1 MRIKKIFIILNN
13 YMDILII
20 YHGGSCKDA
29 FISGLTI
36 KYFHNKD
43 KCVLMQ
49 NNNYKIDVKYD
60 SIYIVDCCLSNEEL
74 ETLYSKCSN
83 ITIIDHHKT
92 NKEIIDKWRDR
103 INTSFDVS
111 VCASILVWKYFTN
124 AKIPTLHKIID
135 DEDRWQWEIPK
146 SKEISRGLRALN
158 FFVDD
163 NNNDWR
169 FRLFQLSYQELIKLF
184 YKRGLEVVS
193 QENEILYELEKKSKN
208 LVFRGLN
215 VLGVEADLSPELR
228 SELGSR
234 LAYKSEGK
242 IGAVYRRKPYS
253 ENILVSL
260 RAKAPVDLTE
270 LGAKGHPLSA
280 GLYFENI
287 DEFNSEFKNL

>member
-1 MRIKKIFIILNN
+1 
-13 YMDILII
+13 MDILVI
-20 YHGGSCKDA
+20 YHGGNCKDG
-29 FISGLTI
+29 FLSGLTI

-43 KCVLMQ
+43 KCILMQ
-49 NNNYKIDVKYD
+49 NDNYKVDKQYD
-60 SIYIVDCCLSNEEL
+60 SIYIVDCCLLNEEL
-74 ETLYSKCSN
+74 EILHSKCSN

-92 NKEIIDKWRDR
+92 NKELINKWRDR
-103 INTSFDVS
+103 INISFDINY
-111 VCASILVWKYFTN
+111 CASMLVWKYFTN

-135 DEDRWQWEIPK
+135 DEDRWQWAIPK
-146 SKEISRGLRALN
+146 SKEISRGLRASN
-158 FFVDD
+158 FFVDED
-163 NNNDWR
+163 NNNWR
-169 FRLFQLSYQELIKLF
+169 FRLFQLSYQELINLF
-184 YKRGLEVVS
+184 YKRGLEVIA
-193 QENEILYELEKKSKN
+193 QENELLYELEKKSKN
-208 LVFRGLN
+208 MIFKGIN

-234 LAYKSEGK
+234 LAFKSEGK

-270 LGAKGHPLSA
+270 LGAYGHPLSA